1 MKMLIFPLVLLGL
14 VLLPGWPLLFRRWK
28 HVYFLWIASTL
39 FIVSLGA
46 WSMVYFKLERN
57 YARLAEAQA
66 VEATRAALAEGADPQ
81 ELADALEKL
90 EAGDEFEAV
99 TVRSRY
105 RLWYEAVK
113 EAAR

>member
-66 VEATRAALAEGADPQ
+66 VEATRAALAEGRGP
-81 ELADALEKL
+81 
-90 EAGDEFEAV
+90 AGAGRRIGE
-99 TVRSRY
+99 T
-105 RLWYEAVK
+105 
-113 EAAR
+113 